1 MKINKISKEKNNIV
15 SYPNH
20 IAIIMDGNRR
30 WAKKN
35 KKLNFLGHREGVK
48 TVKKIIGL
56 CLKYDIKALTLYAFS
71 SENWKR
77 SIDEVS
83 FLMNLFKEILDLET
97 RNLKKKKIRL
107 KIIGNKKKF
116 NFDLQKAIIKAENL
130 TKNNS
135 KLLLNI
141 AANYGGRWDIVNSI
155 KKIAV
160 NINKGLLDPENIN
173 ENIVNN
179 YICLN
184 DISPVDLVIRTGGE
198 YRISNFL
205 IWQIA
210 YSELYFTKKLWPDF
224 NKKDFKKAL
233 NSFTKRN
240 RRFGGD

>member
-1 MKINKISKEKNNIV
+1 MEKNKLIKKKQNIIF
-15 SYPNH
+15 YPKH

-35 KKLNFLGHREGVK
+35 KKLKFLGHREGIK

-56 CLKYDIKALTLYAFS
+56 SLKYEIKALTLYAFS

-77 SIDEVS
+77 SSNEVK
-83 FLMNLFKEILDLET
+83 FLMDLFKEVLDVET
-97 RNLKKKKIRL
+97 INLKKKNIRL
-107 KIIGNKKKF
+107 KVIGNRNKF
-116 NFDLQKAIIKAENL
+116 NSSLQDAIIQAESL
-130 TKNNS
+130 TKNNN

-141 AANYGGRWDIVNSI
+141 AANYGGRWDITNSM
-155 KKIAV
+155 KKIALKV
-160 NINKGLLDPENIN
+160 SKGLLNPNNIN
-173 ENIVNN
+173 EHIINN

-184 DISPVDLVIRTGGE
+184 NIFPIDLVIRTGGE

-224 NKKDFKKAL
+224 DKKDFQRAL

>member
-1 MKINKISKEKNNIV
+1 MKINRISKKKNLT

-35 KKLNFLGHREGVK
+35 KKLKFLGHREGAK

-56 CLKYDIKALTLYAFS
+56 SLKYNIKVLTLYAFS

-77 SIDEVS
+77 SNNEVK
-83 FLMNLFKEILDLET
+83 FLMDLFKEILNTET
-97 RNLKKKKIRL
+97 INLKNKKIRL
-107 KIIGNKKKF
+107 KIIGNTKKF
-116 NFDLQKAIIKAENL
+116 NFSLQKAIIKAENL
-130 TKNNS
+130 TKNNN

-141 AANYGGRWDIVNSI
+141 AANYGGRWDIVNSV
-155 KKIAV
+155 KKVALKV
-160 NINKGLLDPENIN
+160 YQGLLNPKDIN
-173 ENIVNN
+173 ESIINN

-184 DISPVDLVIRTGGE
+184 DIFPIDLVIRTGGE

-233 NSFTKRN
+233 NIFIKRT

>member
-1 MKINKISKEKNNIV
+1 MKANNISKKKNNITIK
-15 SYPNH
+15 PNH

-35 KKLNFLGHREGVK
+35 KKLNFLGHKEGVK

-56 CLKYDIKALTLYAFS
+56 SLKYNIKALTLYAFS

-77 SIDEVS
+77 SSDEIK
-83 FLMNLFKEILDLET
+83 FLMNLFKKILDVET
-97 RNLKKKKIRL
+97 INLKKKKIRL
-107 KIIGNKKKF
+107 KIIGNKNKF
-116 NFDLQKAIIKAENL
+116 NFSLQKAIIKAENL
-130 TKNNS
+130 TKNNN

-155 KKIAV
+155 KKIALKV
-160 NINKGLLDPENIN
+160 YKGLLNPKNIN

-179 YICLN
+179 HICLN
-184 DISPVDLVIRTGGE
+184 DIFPVDLVIRTGGE

-224 NKKDFKKAL
+224 NKKDFQKAL
-233 NSFTKRN
+233 NSFTKRH